1 MKVLQVL
8 LLLVLFSLSIF
19 VFVNVFYTP
28 DILVCEETQYINS
41 KGECTEC
48 PWLYTCDGQEYRVP
62 DPIAMFSEATSLD
75 LSKWG
80 APSVTDMQSMIR
92 KSRVYARS
100 VTDMQIMPR
109 EATSPFLTS
118 FYGAMTHI
126 YTGLNPNPKP

>member
-1 MKVLQVL
+1 M
-8 LLLVLFSLSIF
+8 
-19 VFVNVFYTP
+19 
-28 DILVCEETQYINS
+28 
-41 KGECTEC
+41 EC
-48 PWLYTCDGQEYRVP
+48 PWLHTCDGKEATSNVP

-126 YTGLNPNPKP
+126 YAGLNPNPKP